1 MRFLVDACVDI
12 RVAEWLRNQGHDAV
26 HLSEQKL
33 QRTPDAEIFR
43 RAVAEDRCVLTFDLD
58 FGEIAALTG
67 GSKGSVILFRLGD
80 PGYRRVIERLTAV
93 IAGSPDA
100 IAKGAVISVE
110 EARYRVRYLPIVKF
124 LGPRQRVT
132 CLLRFRY

>member
-26 HLSEQKL
+26 HLREQKL

-58 FGEIAALTG
+58 FGEIG
-67 GSKGSVILFRLGD
+67 GHGSF
-80 PGYRRVIERLTAV
+80 
-93 IAGSPDA
+93 
-100 IAKGAVISVE
+100 SVGTF
-110 EARYRVRYLPIVKF
+110 A
-124 LGPRQRVT
+124 
-132 CLLRFRY
+132 

>member
-1 MRFLVDACVDI
+1 MRFLVDACVDV
-12 RVAEWLRNQGHDAV
+12 RVAEWLRSQKHDAV
-26 HLSEQKL
+26 HLHELKL
-33 QRTPDAEIFR
+33 GRIPDVEIFR

-80 PGYRRVIERLTAV
+80 PGYRRVIERLAAV
-93 IAGSPDA
+93 IDGSGDA

-110 EARYRVRYLPIVKF
+110 DARHRVRYLPI
-124 LGPRQRVT
+124 GGTEDRD
-132 CLLRFRY
+132 